1 MKVSKG
7 NNFKKSYQKFRSFLI
22 FGSCLGFAIWQTI
35 QCMTKYIQ
43 RPQGTTISMK
53 KSANVSFPTISICG
67 SFERKNL
74 VENDLGLNEAY
85 LKDVCRI
92 RYCAS

>member
-1 MKVSKG
+1 MKVRNRNK
-7 NNFKKSYQKFRSFLI
+7 FKKSFKEFISYLI
-22 FGSCLGFAIWQTI
+22 TGSCLGFVIWQTI

-43 RPQGTTISMK
+43 RPQGTTITMK

-74 VENDLGLNEAY
+74 VENDVGLNEAY
-85 LKDVCRI
+85 LKDVCGFR
-92 RYCAS
+92 

>member
-43 RPQGTTISMK
+43 KPQGSTVSMK
-53 KSANVSFPTISICG
+53 KSADLSFPTISVCG
-67 SFERKNL
+67 SFGKDSGKEM
-74 VENDLGLNEAY
+74 GLNETY
-85 LKDVCRI
+85 LENVCGI
-92 RYCAS
+92 R